1 MSQQGTTGAPQT
13 TLSRYHSATR
23 YIKVNV
29 FSGEGGGAVYHTF
42 YRSCQFI
49 NVVDRSE
56 VEPRCKQDKI
66 TARENKSPPRP
77 SLLLTDYLEK
87 QERSNSI
94 SRRRKTLF
102 FCFPGPR
109 VDNVKEN
116 IREKYV
122 E

>member
-77 SLLLTDYLEK
+77 SLLLTDIWRNKKDPTQLAGGEK
-87 QERSNSI
+87 LCFSV
-94 SRRRKTLF
+94 
-102 FCFPGPR
+102 FPGP
-109 VDNVKEN
+109 ELTM
-116 IREKYV
+116 
-122 E
+122 